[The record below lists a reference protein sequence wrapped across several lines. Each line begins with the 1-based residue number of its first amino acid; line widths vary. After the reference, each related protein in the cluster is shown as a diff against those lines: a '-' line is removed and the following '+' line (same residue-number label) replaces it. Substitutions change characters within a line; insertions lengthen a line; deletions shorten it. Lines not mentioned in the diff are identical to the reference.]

1 VIVLDPGH
9 SPTIHA
15 IDPATGLNVS
25 DYANEP
31 EMHDVFAVAELV
43 RRRLEADGYRVVMTK
58 SSATSRVSLGQR
70 AAIANG
76 ADAALALSIHDQAGS
91 NGGISFASGNNNV
104 YYQSTGTYRATAS
117 GHRVEFTDSH
127 LAAVSRS
134 DGRIFATERARVEGH
149 HIQLMSNVG
158 YDLGSRSLPA
168 GNIWM
173 VQLLSRVPWIYNEAG
188 GNSAGMSGLN
198 AHDEQRYADG
208 LVAGVEH
215 CVPL

>member
-1 VIVLDPGH
+1 
-9 SPTIHA
+9 
-15 IDPATGLNVS
+15 LNVS

-43 RRRLEADGYRVVMTK
+43 RHRLEADGYVVVMTK

-70 AAIANG
+70 AAIADN
-76 ADAALALSIHDQAGS
+76 AHAALALSIHDQAGA
-91 NGGISFASGNNNV
+91 NGGIAFASGNNNV

-117 GHRVEFTDSH
+117 GHRVVFTDAH

-134 DGRIFATERARVEGH
+134 YGQSFAHERARAEGH
-149 HIQLMSNVG
+149 HIVLLSNVG

-168 GNIWM
+168 GDIWM
-173 VQLLSRVPWIYNEAG
+173 VQLLSHVPWIYNEAG
-188 GNSAGMSGLN
+188 GNSAGMAGLN

-208 LVAGVEH
+208 LVASVEH
-215 CVPL
+215 CVPR